1 MKSGSRILFAQY
13 RDATQADWMELFILK
28 ATAKKVR

>member
-1 MKSGSRILFAQY
+1 MKSGSRILFAHY
-13 RDATQADWMELFILK
+13 REATQADWMELWLLK